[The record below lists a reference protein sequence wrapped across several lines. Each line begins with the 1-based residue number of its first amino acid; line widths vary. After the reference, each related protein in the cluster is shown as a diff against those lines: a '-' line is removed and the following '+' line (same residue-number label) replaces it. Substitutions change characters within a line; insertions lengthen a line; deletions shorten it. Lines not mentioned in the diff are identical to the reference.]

1 MSARVY
7 IALFAFL
14 IAVAA
19 TVYAQ
24 DENDFSGEVL
34 HLELRKSDKT
44 LLRHFFCTL
53 FRRSAKMD
61 VANNLALPSWI
72 GREEFSALTMAAAER
87 AGGAIAKGP
96 SRPSLIVPGCA
107 LDACAAVEDLP

>member
-1 MSARVY
+1 MSARVC

-34 HLELRKSDKT
+34 QLRKSDKT

-61 VANNLALPSWI
+61 VADNLALPSWI
-72 GREEFSALTMAAAER
+72 GRAEFSALTMAAAER
-87 AGGAIAKGP
+87 AGGAIVRGP
-96 SRPSLIVPGCA
+96 SRLLPIVPGCA